1 MIQRLWMRWRR
12 RQADAVEPSD
22 DSPRLC
28 ADVTQADRDP
38 VQQRAGT
45 VGPSGGLRTDRPE
58 RVTARAG
65 TGGPS
70 RVLGTGEP
78 GSRAAAGVRTD
89 RPEPRVERGGRGGR
103 AHWAFGDERMLQ
115 AWRQLKANGGGPGV
129 DGVDIASFEA
139 NLKEHL
145 AVLQAELSQ
154 GSYRP
159 QPVRRVLIPKRNE
172 GLRPLAVW
180 TLRDRL
186 AQRAVLNAVEPLFEP
201 IFLPCSHG
209 FRPGRSVQTA
219 AEMVCAARDEGLR
232 WVLDADIK
240 ECFENIDPALLMRL
254 VRRRLKD
261 KRLLGLIDCWLQ
273 ARVLTAGG
281 QMRAA
286 GTAQGGVLSPLLC
299 NVYLHEFDTALGRQ
313 QLRLVRYADD
323 FVVLQR
329 RRREAEAAQA
339 AAQEAL
345 AVLRLE
351 FNSYKTRIVS
361 FDQGFKFLGMF
372 FVRDEV
378 FVL

>member
-1 MIQRLWMRWRR
+1 MIPRWLKRRPTILAAGTDPLREPPAPPHSR
-12 RQADAVEPSD
+12 RQPGPGAPAGSAEQRQSGPAGVKLLRGAQSQPSD
-22 DSPRLC
+22 GKQPR
-28 ADVTQADRDP
+28 QAP
-38 VQQRAGT
+38 
-45 VGPSGGLRTDRPE
+45 
-58 RVTARAG
+58 
-65 TGGPS
+65 
-70 RVLGTGEP
+70 
-78 GSRAAAGVRTD
+78 RAAANGPA
-89 RPEPRVERGGRGGR
+89 RPPLPNLPALRQGERPHPAFSDEALRR
-103 AHWAFGDERMLQ
+103 AWQ
-115 AWRQLKANGGGPGV
+115 QLKANGGGPGV

-139 NLKEHL
+139 RLKEHL

-201 IFLPCSHG
+201 LFLPCSHG

-219 AEMVCAARDEGLR
+219 AEMVGAARDEGLR

-240 ECFENIDPALLMRL
+240 ECFENIDPVLLMRL

-299 NVYLHEFDTALGRQ
+299 NVYLHEFDSTLVRQ

-351 FNSYKTRIVS
+351 FNLYKTRIVS